1 MKIEQI
7 ILKKNK
13 LLKLNFLKA
22 KLYKKLY
29 INNIN
34 TNEIIIKLKQSLQ
47 IIYKYH
53 INNKKILFVGFSPN
67 IINKFKYILKDT
79 DHVLIPKF
87 IWPNGILTNKK
98 TEIDSVNKNQF
109 STSKQLSDI
118 LYKFNKKFDLI
129 VILDS
134 SYEENILN
142 ESYNSKIPTI
152 YLSNYL
158 NKFFFEPSYKIIGNI
173 NFSGKNFKNNFL
185 YLILHSLF
193 KKAKLFKKENISIN
207 EENKKQFYVKTK
219 KFNNKFKNKKYS

>member
-53 INNKKILFVGFSPN
+53 INNKKILFVGFSPS
-67 IINKFKYILKDT
+67 IISKFNYVLKNT

-87 IWPNGILTNKK
+87 LWINGLLTNKK
-98 TEIDSVNKNQF
+98 TEIDSINKNKF
-109 STSKQLSDI
+109 STSKHLSDI

-158 NKFFFEPSYKIIGNI
+158 NKFSFEPSYKIIGNI

-185 YLILHSLF
+185 YLILNSLF
-193 KKAKLFKKENISIN
+193 KKAKLFKKENISLN
-207 EENKKQFYVKTK
+207 EENKKHFYFKNKT
-219 KFNNKFKNKKYS
+219 FNNKFKNRK